1 MHNRNL
7 EEKKRILI
15 VDDHRVLVDGLTWR
29 LNFESDFEV
38 CGSAQSVTEGLQAI
52 ERLQPDVV
60 VIDLSLKG
68 SHGLDL
74 VKDMKIQYPE
84 VPSLVLS
91 MHDEMV
97 YAERAIRA
105 GAKGYVMKDQSFD
118 TVVEAVRRV
127 LRGETYMSQSVKEH
141 IVNRMSNL
149 PGSTEKVSVEVLSD
163 RELEV
168 FRLLGQGMRPRH
180 IADKLTISPGTV
192 DTHCK
197 RIRIK
202 LDLDTMAE
210 VVEYAAKW
218 LQQEANPS

>member
-1 MHNRNL
+1 MKNSKP
-7 EEKKRILI
+7 EAKKRILI
-15 VDDHRVLVDGLTWR
+15 VDDHRVLVDGLTFR

-38 CGSAQSVTEGLQAI
+38 CGSAPSVTDGLQAI

-74 VKDMKIQYPE
+74 AKDMKIQYPE
-84 VPSLVLS
+84 IPSLVLS
-91 MHDEMV
+91 MHDEVV

-118 TVVEAVRRV
+118 TVVEAVRQV
-127 LRGETYMSQSVKEH
+127 LRGETFMSQNVKEH

-168 FRLLGQGMRPRH
+168 FRLLGQGMRTRH
-180 IADKLTISPGTV
+180 IADKLAISPGTV

-197 RIRIK
+197 RIRNK
-202 LDLDTMAE
+202 LDLDAIAE
-210 VVEYAAKW
+210 IVEYAAKW